1 MGRELPAD
9 PALFDG
15 SLTHQVVLAHQ
26 DDEVGFAGLLQRLPA
41 DTPIVWLTNGDGLAP
56 RYHTEPATY
65 AATRRAE
72 SVAAVAAVGVDEAR
86 LTFLGHSELAIY
98 RQLAA
103 LVTEGPTPA
112 ALAFFRGLYDDV
124 LAAARARAP
133 QAIWTL
139 AWQGGHTGHDLI
151 HLLVTAAARALQRE
165 TGRPIRLLE
174 VPEYELGSLVA
185 LRFRPW
191 RRAPHHVLRLTPDE
205 YARKW
210 RLLNSYP
217 SQVDIIRGF
226 QTLIRLYGVLAA
238 FRLRR
243 VTFPSFLS
251 REQFAEVSADRD
263 LTKSTHLSS
272 RLDYLFDRWY
282 DAPMR
287 FDRTLAVLARH
298 LLEAPGD

>member
-1 MGRELPAD
+1 MGRELAAD

-15 SLTHQVVLAHQ
+15 SLRHQVVLAHQ
-26 DDEVGFAGLLQRLPA
+26 DDEVGFAGVLQRLPG

-56 RYHTEPATY
+56 RYHAEPEVY
-65 AATRRAE
+65 ARTRRGE
-72 SVAAVAAVGVDEAR
+72 SMDAVAAVGVEASR

-98 RQLAA
+98 RNLAA
-103 LVTEGPTPA
+103 LVLTGPSSE
-112 ALAFFRGLYDDV
+112 ALAFFDGLYADV
-124 LAAARARAP
+124 LAAVRARAP
-133 QAIWTL
+133 QVLWTL
-139 AWQGGHTGHDLI
+139 AWQGGHTGHDLV
-151 HLLVTAAARALQRE
+151 HLLVTVAARALARE
-165 TGRPIRLLE
+165 TGCPIRLVE
-174 VPEYELGSLVA
+174 VPEYELASLVA

-191 RRAPHHVLRLTPDE
+191 RRAPHHVLRLTPGE

-217 SQVDIIRGF
+217 SQGDIIRGF
-226 QTLIRLYGVLAA
+226 QILIRIYGVLGW

-243 VTFPSFLS
+243 VTLPSFLS
-251 REQFAEVSADRD
+251 QEQFAEVPVGRD
-263 LTKSTHLSS
+263 LTRSTHLSS

-298 LLEAPGD
+298 LLEASGG